1 MMTIFRVVGW
11 VGLQVGAVATV
22 LAQDSVLNV
31 VGQGAEGK
39 PKYQGGKVE
48 FLDVSLADQLVH
60 LASPDEVPLRLSIRY
75 KVVET
80 APVLLNSRFGTEYWN
95 LYHCANETIS
105 ALYTRED
112 IDLSQAGEAT
122 VTVDR
127 ATVGTRYGPELAKG
141 LVGVRGRHYFLV
153 DQKAGDWLD
162 VVNPPP
168 FFDDEGLARKLTF
181 TLANLTEFRLAFS
194 TVESTWEA
202 GGPLRVK
209 LTVTDADGDEY
220 PVVNAPTRA
229 EAGDWRAVLE
239 MQTDAVGVP
248 SGWLTCTLPAD
259 GVPEEV
265 RLAATVSAM
274 TPDGPKTV
282 EVTGTSHRGE
292 GRKSAEELRA
302 LPGAPPIPRNGGGVL
317 RETRALWANASNFLT
332 REATDALVERAAR
345 ARLNGIIPDIFVRDS
360 FVGKSD
366 LMPMTSSVKE
376 EGFDPLGYLIERAH
390 AAGIEVHPW
399 FCVTYRDAAFRQRLP
414 GVDILDEQGNVRPIG
429 ADAHRPEYR
438 DFMVK
443 LMVGVARDYPVDGIH
458 LDYIRSMEDC
468 YCEKCRAEFQQQFG
482 KPLTE
487 ATDEEWTAWQR
498 GAIAD
503 IVQRTA
509 EGVRKARPGAWMSAA
524 VFSGMVS
531 GARQGQDPA
540 RWAKEGWI
548 DVVIP
553 MDYAM
558 QSLAVRS
565 NERQFL
571 NALDD
576 DNKLV
581 TGLSLYKRS
590 GEQALPRDPSLVRQ
604 QIDLIRS
611 MGIHGYCLFEAAYL
625 SDGIVEMLS
634 SDLNREPA
642 APYYRPSPD

>member
-1 MMTIFRVVGW
+1 
-11 VGLQVGAVATV
+11 
-22 LAQDSVLNV
+22 
-31 VGQGAEGK
+31 
-39 PKYQGGKVE
+39 
-48 FLDVSLADQLVH
+48 
-60 LASPDEVPLRLSIRY
+60 
-75 KVVET
+75 
-80 APVLLNSRFGTEYWN
+80 
-95 LYHCANETIS
+95 
-105 ALYTRED
+105 
-112 IDLSQAGEAT
+112 
-122 VTVDR
+122 
-127 ATVGTRYGPELAKG
+127 
-141 LVGVRGRHYFLV
+141 
-153 DQKAGDWLD
+153 
-162 VVNPPP
+162 
-168 FFDDEGLARKLTF
+168 
-181 TLANLTEFRLAFS
+181 
-194 TVESTWEA
+194 
-202 GGPLRVK
+202 
-209 LTVTDADGDEY
+209 
-220 PVVNAPTRA
+220 
-229 EAGDWRAVLE
+229 
-239 MQTDAVGVP
+239 
-248 SGWLTCTLPAD
+248 
-259 GVPEEV
+259 
-265 RLAATVSAM
+265 
-274 TPDGPKTV
+274 
-282 EVTGTSHRGE
+282 
-292 GRKSAEELRA
+292 
-302 LPGAPPIPRNGGGVL
+302 VL